1 MTRTASLPFG
11 IRVDAKVVSLLRC
24 TAVLTPALM
33 LGGFASAADQTKSP
47 FEKAGSAIIQ
57 IAGQAEQVPPITAPQ
72 PLELPT
78 NPTPAP
84 QQPPAAPA
92 HRLRS
97 ITAISPSYD
106 YDPEGK
112 DPCEHICPRPGM
124 PCPADSKLDCPQDV
138 EFVTLTPA
146 HRAFGDMTYMWCAS
160 NLYHNPL
167 YFEDMQLERYGHVKC
182 NEAVQPFVSLGK
194 FGGQLIGLPYQMA
207 LDNPHDCRY
216 PLGYYR
222 PGDCAPRKHYRVPLN
237 ARAAAVSAPVY
248 AGAVL
253 LLQ

>member
-1 MTRTASLPFG
+1 MTRTASLPLG
-11 IRVDAKVVSLLRC
+11 SLFRC
-24 TAVLTPALM
+24 AAVLTPALM
-33 LGGFASAADQTKSP
+33 LGGFASAADESRSP
-47 FEKAGSAIIQ
+47 FEKSGSAILRT
-57 IAGQAEQVPPITAPQ
+57 AGQAEQISPPGRSNPQSIEAPA
-72 PLELPT
+72 

-84 QQPPAAPA
+84 DQPPPAPA

-97 ITAISPSYD
+97 ITEITPSYD

-112 DPCEHICPRPGM
+112 DPCEYICPRPGM

-167 YFEDMQLERYGHVKC
+167 YFEDVQLERYGHVKY

-216 PLGYYR
+216 ALGYYR
-222 PGDCAPRKHYRVPLN
+222 PGDCAPRKHYRIPLN
-237 ARAAAVSAPVY
+237 ARAAAASAPVY